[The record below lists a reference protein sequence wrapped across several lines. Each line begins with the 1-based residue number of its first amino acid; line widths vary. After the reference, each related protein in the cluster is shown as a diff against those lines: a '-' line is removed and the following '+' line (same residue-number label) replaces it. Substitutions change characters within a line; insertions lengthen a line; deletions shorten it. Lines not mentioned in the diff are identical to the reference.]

1 MHGASRMGIPDA
13 SLTDYARSVPSRAP
27 DRASPG
33 TRTLAAVEA
42 ELARERRGAKALRE
56 AVLAIGQTNDLDE
69 LVDIVLSK
77 CREVTDAERSTL
89 YLLDERAA
97 VLRSLVIAGA
107 RAQVIEVEVGKGI
120 AGTVAQSGR
129 SLRVDDAY
137 DDPRFDR
144 RWDTKLGYRTHS
156 LLAAPLRDVKG
167 TIIGVVQV
175 LNKRGGGAFSA
186 DDQAFLEALT
196 TPIAVIIAN
205 SKLSIR
211 LQQANEKLSRAQEK
225 LEARDRQRKLLLAL
239 EISMGRAATIEEI
252 VLAALRESV
261 RATGARA
268 GSVVLVEANHDVSLF
283 TLGEKSDRLA
293 RRMLAAGEDVGFASR
308 ILAGGK
314 LRKMS
319 GRSRLHAP
327 FERILRAEIY
337 SAMGEPLD
345 HEGGVFGAIALYN
358 KRGASQF
365 TPEDRG
371 LLRSIAANFSTALE
385 LRRTRTKHQQ
395 AEHLGAIGRLLSGVI
410 HDLKT
415 PMSVISGYAQLM
427 ETEDVLAKRVQYGEH
442 IRKQFELIQGMQRE
456 VLEYARGEKTILIR
470 RVYLGPFLKNLEES
484 IRPEAEALGVKLVVE
499 AEDKG
504 VARFD
509 ETRVTRALH
518 NLMRNA
524 LEAIGSTDRGG
535 VLTVR
540 AAREGESLVFSVS
553 DDGPGIP
560 PEIQAHLFE
569 SFVTGKKGGTGLG
582 LSNVKNAVAEHG
594 GTVDVK
600 TSKKG
605 TTFRLFFPQERPAAE
620 KAAPERGS

>member
-1 MHGASRMGIPDA
+1 
-13 SLTDYARSVPSRAP
+13 VPPRAT

-33 TRTLAAVEA
+33 TRTLAAAEA
-42 ELARERRGAKALRE
+42 ELARERRGANALRE
-56 AVLAIGQTNDLDE
+56 AVLAIGQTTDLDD
-69 LVDIVLSK
+69 LVEIVLAK

-89 YLLDERAA
+89 YLLDERRAM
-97 VLRSLVIAGA
+97 LRSLVMEGPAP
-107 RAQVIEVEVGKGI
+107 QVIEVRVGQGI
-120 AGTVAQSGR
+120 AGTVAQSGK
-129 SLRVDDAY
+129 SLRVSDAY
-137 DDPRFDR
+137 QDPRFSRD
-144 RWDTKLGYRTHS
+144 WDEKLRFRTRS
-156 LLAAPLRDVKG
+156 LMAAPLRDVKG

-239 EISMGRAATIEEI
+239 ETSMGRAGSIEEI
-252 VLAALRESV
+252 VLAALREAA

-268 GSVVLVEANHDVSLF
+268 GSVLLVEGNHELSLF
-283 TLGEKSDRLA
+283 TLAEKSDRLA
-293 RRMLAAGEDVGFASR
+293 RRVLGPGEDMGFVSNIVAR
-308 ILAGGK
+308 GK
-314 LRKMS
+314 RARFA
-319 GRSRLHAP
+319 GRSRLHER
-327 FERILRAEIY
+327 FESLLQTQVH
-337 SAMGEPLD
+337 SAIGEPLD
-345 HEGGVFGAIALYN
+345 HEDGVLGAIALYN
-358 KRGASQF
+358 KRGASSF
-365 TPEDRG
+365 KSEDVG

-415 PMSVISGYAQLM
+415 PMSVISGYAQMM
-427 ETEDVLAKRVQYGEH
+427 ETEDVLAKRTQYGEH

-484 IRPEAEALGVKLVVE
+484 FRPEAEASGVKLVVE

-524 LEAIGSTDRGG
+524 LEAIGSLGG
-535 VLTVR
+535 TLTVR
-540 AAREGESLVFSVS
+540 ATRENDSLVFAVS

-582 LSNVKNAVAEHG
+582 LSNVKNAVSEHG

-605 TTFRLFFPQERPAAE
+605 TTFRLFFPQEKPAQERSLPE
-620 KAAPERGS
+620 KAASEKSS